1 MARLPVTP
9 MVLSRASPP
18 AKYSKVG
25 TDWMPYRA
33 ARAGFVSTLTLATFT
48 WPACSVAISSS
59 KGAIILHGPHHS
71 AQKSTRTGWLDWT
84 TSLSKLVSLISMAG
98 FIFHPHR
105 LIVLNPV
112 SDGRRIQAG
121 FHR

>member
-1 MARLPVTP
+1 DRVGRSRLGDWLGLQAGTASCSSLDTMARLPVTP

-33 ARAGFVSTLTLATFT
+33 ARAGLVSTLTLATFT

-84 TSLSKLVSLISMAG
+84 TSLSKLVSLI
-98 FIFHPHR
+98 
-105 LIVLNPV
+105 
-112 SDGRRIQAG
+112 
-121 FHR
+121 